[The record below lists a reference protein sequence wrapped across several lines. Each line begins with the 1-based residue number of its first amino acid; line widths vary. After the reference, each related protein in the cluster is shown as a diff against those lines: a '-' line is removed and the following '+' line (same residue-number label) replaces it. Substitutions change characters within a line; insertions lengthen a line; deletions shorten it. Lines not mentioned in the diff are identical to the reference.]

1 MAEPALLPPGMSHG
15 ADEELGLTQ
24 HAADEGAADEGAA
37 DAARDRPHRGSAGD
51 MARQLSQTRE
61 PEAAQRGG
69 AFANGAAPEQR
80 IGVGGGASWKA
91 AAAAKDVGA
100 TTMALS

>member
-1 MAEPALLPPGMSHG
+1 MAEPALLPPGVSHG
-15 ADEELGLTQ
+15 PDEELGLTQ
-24 HAADEGAADEGAA
+24 HAAEGAA

-69 AFANGAAPEQR
+69 ALANGAAPEQR

>member
-24 HAADEGAADEGAA
+24 HADEGAA

>member
-1 MAEPALLPPGMSHG
+1 
-15 ADEELGLTQ
+15 
-24 HAADEGAADEGAA
+24 
-37 DAARDRPHRGSAGD
+37 

-61 PEAAQRGG
+61 PEAAQRGV

-80 IGVGGGASWKA
+80 IGVGGGANWAA
-91 AAAAKDVGA
+91 AAAAKEASA

>member
-15 ADEELGLTQ
+15 PDEELGLT
-24 HAADEGAADEGAA
+24 HAEGADSA
-37 DAARDRPHRGSAGD
+37 HRGSAGD

-61 PEAAQRGG
+61 PEAAQRGV

-80 IGVGGGASWKA
+80 IGVGGGANWKA
-91 AAAAKDVGA
+91 ATATKEASA